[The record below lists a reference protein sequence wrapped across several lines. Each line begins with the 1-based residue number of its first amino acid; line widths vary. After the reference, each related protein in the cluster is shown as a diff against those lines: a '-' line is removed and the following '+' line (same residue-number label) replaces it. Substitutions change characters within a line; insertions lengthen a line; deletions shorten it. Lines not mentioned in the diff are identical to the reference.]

1 MAKLKSGTTI
11 AGSTAWHAGND
22 GASSGLD
29 ADLLDGDHGSAFAKV
44 SAISNIDMNGYN
56 INDVDKVQTQAESK
70 EVKFAVYSGDTYGI
84 GMVSGVTFGSL
95 NDWAMTFVMNNES
108 DRGFWWG
115 YSGQSKD
122 TGAMALTTG
131 GILLVK
137 DSIRVG
143 FDETTNMGLGGTY
156 RLTVGGGAL
165 VDGPML
171 INDATDKFSHGSAYS
186 AWSKD
191 YVVNNTT
198 PGKLTG
204 QGTSTSLNNGGV
216 YKFHAHI
223 SGTGTDNWATAVAW
237 NQNGTWRMNVTG
249 QSGNSSN
256 HPQFQILSDGTSNVP
271 HVVTE
276 HSTNYTI
283 HVYTECLELFEGL
296 GTDNWNGFGADGY
309 MSSANGVLK
318 YNPYGHTQTG
328 ADPYNGSSYYTVW
341 HSGNDGTGSGLDADK
356 LDGLNSASFLRSD
369 LAATSVGLHFNDNKK
384 ATFGNTSSS
393 PDLEIYHNGTNGS
406 TYMDNSTGNF
416 YIQNSANDYDV
427 IIQSDDGSGGEV
439 PYVRCDGSTGQ
450 VILYNYGSQKAS
462 TSSNGFT
469 VSGYLYTN
477 NGVVHNGDTDTFI
490 NFTTDRM
497 QFYCGNLEMLDMVEG
512 TTDYVD
518 IIDRVRV
525 TSGGDMI
532 CEGDITAFTTTAVS
546 DERRKDNIKIIDNAL
561 DKVAALK
568 GVTFNWK
575 HNGQSSAGLIAQD
588 VEKVLPD
595 VVMEKE
601 IRDEGTYKTVDY
613 DGVIGLLV
621 ESIKEL
627 KAEIEVLKNGST
639 N

>member
-56 INDVDKVQTQAESK
+56 INDVDKIQTQAESK

-95 NDWAMTFVMNNES
+95 NDWAMTFVMNNDS

-115 YSGQSKD
+115 YTGQSKAS
-122 TGAMALTTG
+122 GAMALTTG
-131 GILLVK
+131 GQLLVK

-143 FDETTNMGLGGTY
+143 YDETTNMGLGGTY

-165 VDGPML
+165 VAGPML
-171 INDATDKFSHGSAYS
+171 VNDATDTFQHGSAYS
-186 AWSKD
+186 AWSKN
-191 YVVNNTT
+191 YVVNSTT

-204 QGTSTSLNNGGV
+204 QGSSTSLSNGGV
-216 YKFHAHI
+216 YRFHAHI

-256 HPQFQILSDGTSNVP
+256 QPQFQILSDGSSNVP
-271 HVVTE
+271 HIVTE
-276 HSTNYTI
+276 HTSNYTI
-283 HVYTECLELFEGL
+283 HVYTERLELYEGF
-296 GTDNWNGFGADGY
+296 GTDNWNGFGADGF

-328 ADPYNGSSYYTVW
+328 ADPYNGSSYYKVW
-341 HSGNDGTGSGLDADK
+341 HAGNDGSGSGLDADTV
-356 LDGLNSASFLRSD
+356 DGIQASSFLRSD
-369 LAATSVGLHFNDNKK
+369 ATATSVGLHFNDNNK

-393 PDLEIYHNGTNGS
+393 PDLEILHASATSNTIIQCN
-406 TYMDNSTGNF
+406 TGDF
-416 YIQNSANDYDV
+416 YIQNRATDKD
-427 IIQSDDGSGGEV
+427 IILQTDDGSGFEE
-439 PYVRCDGSTGQ
+439 PYIRCDGSTGE
-450 VILYNYGSQKAS
+450 VYLYYYGNYKLRTLSDGVH
-462 TSSNGFT
+462 TN
-469 VSGYLYTN
+469 GYLYTN
-477 NGVVHNGDTDTFI
+477 NGIVHYGDSDTFI

-497 QFYCGNLEMLDMVEG
+497 KFLCGNVEMLDLVEG

-546 DERRKDNIKIIDNAL
+546 DERRKDNIKVIDNAL